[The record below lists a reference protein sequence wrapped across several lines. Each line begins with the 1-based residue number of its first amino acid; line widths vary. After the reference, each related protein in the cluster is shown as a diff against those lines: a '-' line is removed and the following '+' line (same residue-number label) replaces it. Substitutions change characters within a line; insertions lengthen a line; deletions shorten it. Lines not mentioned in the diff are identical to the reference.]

1 MDAAIIDFVLADGKC
16 DERVVRAAAELLDA
30 LGYKCAKADGGLLR
44 CCVELA
50 ENHVINFCHIA
61 AVPDELVPLTARR
74 VVGEFLRM
82 KNGMGTLD
90 IEALDLSGAVTQI
103 KEGDISVSFGNGS
116 SDIDKLGRLL
126 NALLNDSKGE
136 LICYRKLKW

>member
-1 MDAAIIDFVLADGKC
+1 MDAAVIDFVLAGGEH
-16 DERVVRAAAELLDA
+16 DERVVKAAAGLLDA
-30 LGYKCAKADGGLLR
+30 LGYECVKGDGGLLR

-50 ENHVINFCHIA
+50 ENHVMNFCHIA
-61 AVPDELVPLTARR
+61 VVPDGLVPFTARR

-90 IEALDLSGAVTQI
+90 IEELDLSAPVKQVT
-103 KEGDISVSFGNGS
+103 EGDITVSFGNGGS
-116 SDIDKLGRLL
+116 GVEKFDRLL
-126 NALLNDSKGE
+126 KSFLSDNEGE